1 MLAFNIEKAL
11 LGQSLKHGRCEMM
24 SDGGEATD
32 SIHADWKGSLESRV
46 SVSLKEISL
55 VKLNSSR
62 TWVLY
67 FTEMCTYIT
76 TVVYFF

>member
-32 SIHADWKGSLESRV
+32 SIHADWKGSPCVCVFKRN
-46 SVSLKEISL
+46 
-55 VKLNSSR
+55 KLSK
-62 TWVLY
+62 
-67 FTEMCTYIT
+67 TEQFENLGSIFY
-76 TVVYFF
+76 